1 MDRKARG
8 GLGGLKPN
16 KKRWKVQERRHRI
29 KNPDIWKHP
38 GASSHNVY
46 FICTIQPL
54 WQMKFEDAVKIHFG
68 GLFLLLNFVCC
79 WVNNGELQL
88 RYELCLFLYLGRT
101 ITCCTAQFPSI
112 CFAHLLFLHWF
123 VIFPGLCMQFCL
135 SCCFSVALFDFPPH
149 HFSFGKTHSE
159 SSGGSFFFP
168 FTNRT
173 HLLLF
178 LFHVTSINIT
188 ETSNRLCVWLS
199 PLSRSLPAAQPAS
212 ISVNGQR
219 S

>member
-1 MDRKARG
+1 
-8 GLGGLKPN
+8 
-16 KKRWKVQERRHRI
+16 
-29 KNPDIWKHP
+29 
-38 GASSHNVY
+38 
-46 FICTIQPL
+46 
-54 WQMKFEDAVKIHFG
+54 MKFEDAVKIHFG

-79 WVNNGELQL
+79 WVINGELQL

-112 CFAHLLFLHWF
+112 C
-123 VIFPGLCMQFCL
+123 L
-135 SCCFSVALFDFPPH
+135 SCCFSVALFDFFFPY

>member
-1 MDRKARG
+1 M
-8 GLGGLKPN
+8 
-16 KKRWKVQERRHRI
+16 
-29 KNPDIWKHP
+29 
-38 GASSHNVY
+38 
-46 FICTIQPL
+46 T
-54 WQMKFEDAVKIHFG
+54 FEDAVKIHFR

-79 WVNNGELQL
+79 WVINGELQL
-88 RYELCLFLYLGRT
+88 KYELCLFLYLGRT

-135 SCCFSVALFDFPPH
+135 SCCFSEALFDFFPH

-173 HLLLF
+173 HLLFLFYHFYKHHLNLLTGSASGSRRFHVLF
-178 LFHVTSINIT
+178 LLHSRPQLVWMGSAVR
-188 ETSNRLCVWLS
+188 RLCVAYVLLPPFHMLCAPDSLHWLIILCTDVLHVS
-199 PLSRSLPAAQPAS
+199 WSSWKLRGCVFEMWCIHA
-212 ISVNGQR
+212 G
-219 S
+219 